1 MRFRSKRWLAAVLS
15 ALLLFAPLLGVLAET
30 LPEPTAEAPRTNT
43 SAPAVP
49 EKPASETP
57 APAAPETPAPT
68 APPAATAEPTA
79 TPEVIPPSEPAATPE
94 AVPSPEIT
102 AEPTA
107 EPAATPEEGAT
118 PQPSADG
125 PAENTPVPEVSPT
138 PALDEEED
146 QGGDPPKLEDG
157 ALKIVSTRPYAGWRG
172 VTPSGE
178 QGMPIP
184 MLFQTDYPDTV
195 CTIRGI
201 PRSVATSGCGATSLS
216 MVIAYLTGNTEQNP
230 SVLFCDSVQRGL
242 YQGAG
247 WSHETLSYYASAYG
261 VKSSWISNS
270 RSALVKA
277 LSEGKPVIAHMGPGI
292 FTSRGHYVVLRG
304 LTSDGKVLI
313 NDPVSMSKCG
323 QAFPIQTLLTQARG
337 THAFMVCWADDMPE
351 YSAQLAASEDAVSGS
366 TETPEMAATPEPIAT
381 AAAPTA
387 APEPAD
393 APVRSCTPREDA
405 VRLRVEADIASPAVC
420 QVNLGD
426 TLQILG
432 EAVAP
437 DGTLW
442 YEVKG
447 AGMAISRYVRS
458 DMVIE
463 N

>member
-15 ALLLFAPLLGVLAET
+15 ALLLLTPLLGVLAET

-43 SAPAVP
+43 SAP
-49 EKPASETP
+49 T
-57 APAAPETPAPT
+57 APETPAPERPTPETSAPT
-68 APPAATAEPTA
+68 APPITAEPTA
-79 TPEVIPPSEPAATPE
+79 TPEAMPSPAPTATPE
-94 AVPSPEIT
+94 AAPSPEIT

-107 EPAATPEEGAT
+107 EPAATPAEGAT
-118 PQPSADG
+118 PQSSADA
-125 PAENTPVPEVSPT
+125 PAENTSVPEGSPT

-172 VTPSGE
+172 VAPSGE

-201 PRSVATSGCGATSLS
+201 PRSVATSGCAATSLS

-313 NDPVSMSKCG
+313 NDPVSLSKCG

-337 THAFMVCWADDMPE
+337 SHAFMVCWADDMPE
-351 YSAQLAASEDAVSGS
+351 YSAQLAASEDAAPGS

-381 AAAPTA
+381 TAAPTA
-387 APEPAD
+387 APVSASEPAET
-393 APVRSCTPREDA
+393 PVRSCTPREDA
-405 VRLRVEADIASPAVC
+405 VRLRAEADIASPAVC

-447 AGMAISRYVRS
+447 AGMAIPRYVRS

>member
-1 MRFRSKRWLAAVLS
+1 MRFRSKRWLAVVLS
-15 ALLLFAPLLGVLAET
+15 TLLLLTPLLGVLAET

-49 EKPASETP
+49 DTPSPETP
-57 APAAPETPAPT
+57 APETPAPT
-68 APPAATAEPTA
+68 APPITAEPTA
-79 TPEVIPPSEPAATPE
+79 TPEVVPPSEPAATPE
-94 AVPSPEIT
+94 AAPSPEIT

-107 EPAATPEEGAT
+107 EPAATPAEGAT
-118 PQPSADG
+118 PQPSADV

-138 PALDEEED
+138 PTLDEEED

-172 VTPSGE
+172 VVPSGE

-313 NDPVSMSKCG
+313 NDPVSLSKCG
-323 QAFPIQTLLTQARG
+323 QAFPVQTLLTQARG

-381 AAAPTA
+381 TA
-387 APEPAD
+387 APEPAE
-393 APVRSCTPREDA
+393 APVRSCTPRENA
-405 VRLRVEADIASPAVC
+405 VRLRAEADIASPAVC

>member
-15 ALLLFAPLLGVLAET
+15 ALLLFTPLLGVLAET
-30 LPEPTAEAPRTNT
+30 LPEPTAEAPRANT
-43 SAPAVP
+43 SAPAAP
-49 EKPASETP
+49 ETP
-57 APAAPETPAPT
+57 APETPAPT
-68 APPAATAEPTA
+68 APPITAEPTA
-79 TPEVIPPSEPAATPE
+79 TPEVVPPSEPTATPE
-94 AVPSPEIT
+94 AAPSPEIT

-107 EPAATPEEGAT
+107 EPAATPAEGAT
-118 PQPSADG
+118 PQPSADA

-172 VTPSGE
+172 VVPSGE

-323 QAFPIQTLLTQARG
+323 QAFPVQTLLTQARG

-387 APEPAD
+387 APEPAE

-405 VRLRVEADIASPAVC
+405 VRLRAEADIASPAVC

>member
-30 LPEPTAEAPRTNT
+30 LPEPTAEAPRANT
-43 SAPAVP
+43 S
-49 EKPASETP
+49 
-57 APAAPETPAPT
+57 APAAPETPAPETAAPT
-68 APPAATAEPTA
+68 APPITAEPTA
-79 TPEVIPPSEPAATPE
+79 TPEVIPPSEPTATPE

-107 EPAATPEEGAT
+107 EPAATPAEGAT
-118 PQPSADG
+118 PQPSAAA

-172 VTPSGE
+172 VVPSGE

-323 QAFPIQTLLTQARG
+323 QAFPVQTLLTQARG

-351 YSAQLAASEDAVSGS
+351 YSAQLAASEDAVAGS

-387 APEPAD
+387 APEPAE

-405 VRLRVEADIASPAVC
+405 VRLRAEADIASPAVC

-432 EAVAP
+432 EAVAS

-447 AGMAISRYVRS
+447 AGMAIPRYVRS